1 MVTRLGRCA
10 FALLICCAAL
20 PSGAA
25 RSFIAHADS
34 PAPVNPAQPA
44 ETNADAVD
52 AFVRVSLRGS
62 GAPQDTQA
70 GLTPAVLRLEGIAG
84 LQVSGPRAK
93 RTWEHSIAVA
103 ALHPLD
109 LPAGGLVT
117 RGYYARIGHYGLD
130 IELDMNSPVLA
141 AADGVVLRAGWD
153 KLGYGKMV
161 WIEHAD
167 GLRTLYAHLNTPL
180 VSAGDVISRGQL
192 IGLSGNSGYSLG
204 PHLHFEVSHN
214 GEKLNP
220 LAFFP
225 DGVAGGQKTDDR

>member
-1 MVTRLGRCA
+1 VQSTSA
-10 FALLICCAAL
+10 
-20 PSGAA
+20 GADTA
-25 RSFIAHADS
+25 
-34 PAPVNPAQPA
+34 
-44 ETNADAVD
+44 D
-52 AFVRVSLRGS
+52 AFVRVSLRG
-62 GAPQDTQA
+62 GDLQD
-70 GLTPAVLRLEGIAG
+70 GPVSLTPAVLRLDGIVG
-84 LQVSGPRAK
+84 LQASAPRAK
-93 RTWEHSIAVA
+93 RIWERSMSVA
-103 ALHPLD
+103 AQHPLL

-117 RGYYARIGHYGLD
+117 RGFHARIGHYGLD
-130 IELDMNSPVLA
+130 IELGMNSPVLA

-220 LAFFP
+220 LAFYP
-225 DGVAGGQKTDDR
+225 DGVAASR

>member
-1 MVTRLGRCA
+1 MVTRLSRCA
-10 FALLICCAAL
+10 LTLLICCAAL
-20 PSGAA
+20 RSGSA
-25 RSFIAHADS
+25 SSSIAHADS
-34 PAPVNPAQPA
+34 PSPANSAPPAGSS
-44 ETNADAVD
+44 ADTID
-52 AFVRVSLRGS
+52 AAARRVTFRLA
-62 GAPQDTQA
+62 GAQQTQV
-70 GLTPAVLRLEGIAG
+70 GLVPVVLRLDGIAG
-84 LQVSGPRAK
+84 LQASAPRAK
-93 RTWEHSIAVA
+93 RIWELSVAVA
-103 ALHPLD
+103 ERHPLH

-117 RGYYARIGHYGLD
+117 RGFHTRIGHFGLD
-130 IELDMNSPVLA
+130 IELGMNTPVLA

-225 DGVAGGQKTDDR
+225 DGVAAGR

>member
-10 FALLICCAAL
+10 LTLLICCTAL
-20 PSGAA
+20 QSGSAPL
-25 RSFIAHADS
+25 FVAHADS
-34 PAPVNPAQPA
+34 PSPASSAPPA
-44 ETNADAVD
+44 ESSTDTIDAV
-52 AFVRVSLRGS
+52 ARRGS
-62 GAPQDTQA
+62 YRLTGTQHAPT
-70 GLTPAVLRLEGIAG
+70 GLSPVVLRLEGIVG
-84 LQVSGPRAK
+84 LQTSAPRAI
-93 RTWEHSIAVA
+93 RIWQRSIAA
-103 ALHPLD
+103 AAQHPLL

-117 RGYYARIGHYGLD
+117 RGFHARIGHYGLD
-130 IELDMNSPVLA
+130 IELGMNSPVLA

-167 GLRTLYAHLNTPL
+167 GLRTLYAHLNAPL

-225 DGVAGGQKTDDR
+225 DGVAGSR